1 MVKPNVIDASKLA
14 RFTYDARQHSHDS
27 WYAFRCRVHLAHTA
41 TLRVLDDEL
50 RANLEFGE
58 ERHAY
63 GFATRVVVKTAISEG
78 RSAVINELHYE
89 RDGLL

>member
-1 MVKPNVIDASKLA
+1 MVKPNVIDASYLA
-14 RFTYDARQHSHDS
+14 RFTYDAGQHNYPS
-27 WYAFRCRVHLAHTA
+27 WYVFRCRVHLAHTA

-50 RANLEFGE
+50 RANMEFGE
-58 ERHAY
+58 KQHAHGY
-63 GFATRVVVKTAISEG
+63 ATAVVIKTAISEG